1 MGIIL
6 EKYLKTFYNQNFMN
20 ELRIGSLR
28 VKVPIIQ
35 GGMGVCVS
43 LSGLAS
49 AVANEGGIGVISGV
63 GIGMTEPDY
72 RKNLREANKRA
83 LKEEIRKARLKTN
96 GILGVNLMLAASD
109 FEDLLE
115 VALKARI
122 NVVFIGAGLPIKKP
136 SNIKNSLLEFTN
148 TKFIPKVSS
157 ARAAKLIFKYWS
169 EKYNRTPDA
178 IVVEGPLSGG
188 HQGFSKA
195 DLNNPEISLSTIIK
209 DTVNEIDFFEQKY
222 GIEIP
227 VIAAGGIYTGKNIFD
242 IMSAGA
248 KGVKMGTRFVTTN
261 ECDASI
267 EYKQNYLSCVA
278 NDLTIID
285 SPVGLPGRVITN
297 DFVQEIQAG
306 KQKPINCPWK
316 CLRTCDYKKVQF
328 CIAEALFNA
337 ATGNFKNGFSFAG
350 TQAYLAEKIISV
362 KETISQLKNEYSQE
376 YSRIE
381 QMKI

>member
-1 MGIIL
+1 
-6 EKYLKTFYNQNFMN
+6 MN
-20 ELRIGSLR
+20 ELRIGNLR

-83 LKEEIRKARLKTN
+83 LKEEIRKARLKTK

-115 VALKARI
+115 VAIKARI
-122 NVVFIGAGLPIKKP
+122 NAVFIGAGLPIKKP
-136 SNIKNSLLEFTN
+136 SNINNSLLEHTE

-209 DTVNEIDFFEQKY
+209 DTANEIDFFEQKY

-227 VIAAGGIYTGKNIFD
+227 VIAAGGLADKDDVNWAIHN
-242 IMSAGA
+242 GA
-248 KGVKMGTRFVTTN
+248 AAVMLGTRFVATR
-261 ECDASI
+261 ESDAHPL
-267 EYKQNYLSCVA
+267 YKDAIL
-278 NDLTIID
+278 
-285 SPVGLPGRVITN
+285 
-297 DFVQEIQAG
+297 
-306 KQKPINCPWK
+306 
-316 CLRTCDYKKVQF
+316 
-328 CIAEALFNA
+328 A
-337 ATGNFKNGFSFAG
+337 ATGADTVSTTCFDGGWPNATHRVIRNRLFSSWESAGCPQPGGRPGENQLLTADSTGCEIKKYAFSNPMKGFPISDVSDWCLYAG
-350 TQAYLAEKIISV
+350 LGCDKIDDVPSVAELIHRLWS
-362 KETISQLKNEYSQE
+362 E
-376 YSRIE
+376 
-381 QMKI
+381 

>member
-1 MGIIL
+1 
-6 EKYLKTFYNQNFMN
+6 MN
-20 ELRIGSLR
+20 ELKIGNLT

-43 LSGLAS
+43 LSSLAS

-63 GIGMTEPDY
+63 GIGMIKPDF

-83 LKEEIRKARLKTN
+83 LNEEIRKASLKTN
-96 GILGVNLMLAASD
+96 GILGVNIMLAASD

-115 VALKARI
+115 VALKAHI

-136 SNIKNSLLEFTN
+136 SNIKNSPLESTN

-157 ARAAKLIFKYWS
+157 ARAAKLIFKHWA
-169 EKYNRTPDA
+169 EKYNRIPDA

-188 HQGFSKA
+188 HQGFKK
-195 DLNNPEISLSTIIK
+195 DELYNPEISLSAIIK
-209 DTVNEIDFFEQKY
+209 NTINEIDFFEQKY

-227 VIAAGGIYTGKNIFD
+227 AIAAGCIYTGKNIFD
-242 IMSAGA
+242 IMSIEA

-267 EYKQNYLSCVA
+267 EFKQNYLSCIA
-278 NDLTIID
+278 SDLTIID

-297 DFVQEIQAG
+297 NFVQEIQAG
-306 KQKPINCPWK
+306 KRKPINCPWK
-316 CLRTCDYKKVQF
+316 CLRTSDYRKVQF
-328 CIAEALFNA
+328 CIAESLFNA
-337 ATGNFKNGFSFAG
+337 STGNFTNGFSFAG
-350 TQAYLAEKIISV
+350 TKAYLSEKIISV
-362 KETISQLKNEYSQE
+362 KETFSQLKNEYFQE
-376 YSRIE
+376 YLRIK
-381 QMKI
+381 QRTVGK

>member
-1 MGIIL
+1 
-6 EKYLKTFYNQNFMN
+6 MN
-20 ELRIGSLR
+20 ELKIGNLS

-49 AVANEGGIGVISGV
+49 AVANEGGIGVISAV
-63 GIGMTEPDY
+63 GIGMIEPDF

-83 LKEEIRKARLKTN
+83 LKKEIRKARLKTN
-96 GILGVNLMLAASD
+96 GIIGVNIMLAASD
-109 FEDLLE
+109 FDDLLE
-115 VALKARI
+115 VALIKNI
-122 NVVFIGAGLPIKKP
+122 DVVFIGAGLPLKKP
-136 SNIKNSLLEFTN
+136 SNIKNSLLECTN

-157 ARAAKLIFKYWS
+157 ARAAKLIFKHWS

-188 HQGFSKA
+188 HQGFRKD
-195 DLNNPEISLSTIIK
+195 DLNNPEISISNIVRN
-209 DTVNEIDFFEQKY
+209 TVREIDFFEQKY
-222 GIEIP
+222 GLEIP
-227 VIAAGGIYTGKNIFD
+227 VIAGGGIYSGKNIFD

-261 ECDASI
+261 ECDASV
-267 EYKQNYLSCVA
+267 EFKQNYISCSP
-278 NDLTIID
+278 NDITIID

-297 DFVQEIQAG
+297 NFVQEIQAG
-306 KQKPINCPWK
+306 KRRPINCPWK
-316 CLRTCDYKKVQF
+316 CLKTCDYRKVQF

-337 ATGNFKNGFSFAG
+337 ANGNFTNGFSFAG

-362 KETISQLKNEYSQE
+362 KETINQLRNEYFQE
-376 YSRIE
+376 HLRIE
-381 QMKI
+381 MMKA